1 MFPLIAKAGK
11 EIPHIDEKILSYL
24 SPDDLAKIKLVSK
37 TWYAVAHRNMRA
49 YAEIILPP
57 TNKDDLVGVS
67 IHGRPFGPFTN
78 GACFGDV
85 GLGPT
90 GAGLL
95 PRGKLVFVPDY
106 ESLRVCRMSAK
117 GETGF
122 YGGFKQVR
130 NVL

>member
-24 SPDDLAKIKLVSK
+24 SPEDLAKIKLVSK

-49 YAEIILPP
+49 YAEIIVPP
-57 TNKDDLVGVS
+57 MKKDDLVGVR
-67 IHGRPFGPFTN
+67 IHGHPSIR
-78 GACFGDV
+78 GARFDIV
-85 GLGPT
+85 ALGLGPT
-90 GAGLL
+90 GAGLV
-95 PRGKLVFVPDY
+95 PRDKLVFVPDS
-106 ESLRVCRMSAK
+106 ESLKVCRMSAK

>member
-24 SPDDLAKIKLVSK
+24 SPEDLAKIKLVSK

-49 YAEIILPP
+49 YAEIIVPP
-57 TNKDDLVGVS
+57 MKKEDLVGVR
-67 IHGRPFGPFTN
+67 IHGHPSIR
-78 GACFGDV
+78 GARFDIV
-85 GLGPT
+85 ALGLGPT
-90 GAGLL
+90 GAGLV
-95 PRGKLVFVPDY
+95 PRDKLVFVPDS
-106 ESLRVCRMSAK
+106 ESLKVCRMSAK